1 MRLFAA
7 LRARCAAASFLL
19 VIIAAIASPGAR
31 AQAPSQDA
39 TAAALLA
46 KHRAYAGWQLGDGT
60 FTSMR
65 ITGRATD
72 AKGKRIEN
80 FSMISAGVVYRNTS
94 TMLDQANATVY
105 TGYTGKL
112 FWRADVNGF
121 PTPVYG
127 DYAKFLASLTIL
139 RQEGTTEL
147 PATSKGDKT
156 VDGKSLRVVRVTL
169 ANGDPIDCFIDPQ
182 TGAYVQAT
190 IDPDGSYETT
200 IHIHAYADVL
210 PGKKMISSFTRG
222 EDKTL
227 FTYDTFEPNVP
238 IADTDL
244 HPPQPTAFWTFESSD
259 PAPITLTHYRMLV
272 DATVNGVKGR
282 FILDTGADAIILDDR
297 FADRAKATELK
308 ATTDFDTIY
317 GSVPTRIRRVDT
329 LSVGGATLHAPIV
342 YSQDF
347 HTSVMGSYRGLDFE
361 ELDGLIGYDLFA
373 AAVVKLDV
381 YGSKI
386 SVLDPSTDLSAQ
398 PGLQLIVDL
407 SGGPPA
413 IPMMLNKSI
422 PVNAMLDT
430 GNPGVIFM
438 DVDLAK
444 KHHLLPYSEG
454 CSALE
459 SLAIGPITY
468 SEQEV
473 CAVDLGSNSMML
485 GFDFLKRFDFVFD
498 YPHGR
503 IFLTPNKN

>member
-1 MRLFAA
+1 MKLFAA
-7 LRARCAAASFLL
+7 LRMRGAAASFAL
-19 VIIAAIASPGAR
+19 VIIAATASPGAR

-46 KHRAYAGWQLGDGT
+46 KHRAYVGWQLGDGT

-65 ITGRATD
+65 IKGHATD
-72 AKGKRIEN
+72 EKGKRTEN

-94 TMLDQANATVY
+94 TMLDQANATVH

-127 DYAKFLASLTIL
+127 DYAKFLASLTVL

-156 VDGKSLRVVRVTL
+156 VDGKSLGVVRVTL
-169 ANGDPIDCFIDPQ
+169 ANGDPIDCYIDPQ
-182 TGAYVQAT
+182 TGAYVQAI

-200 IHIHAYADVL
+200 IHIHSYADVL

-222 EDKTL
+222 DDKTL

-244 HPPQPTAFWTFESSD
+244 HPPQATASWTFESQD
-259 PAPITLTHYRMLV
+259 PVPITLTHQRMLV

-282 FILDTGADAIILDDR
+282 FILDTGADAIVLDNR
-297 FADRAKATELK
+297 FAGRAKAAELK
-308 ATTDFDTIY
+308 ASTDFDTMY
-317 GSVPTRIRRVDT
+317 GTVPTRVMRVDT
-329 LSVGGATLHAPIV
+329 ISFGGATLHTPIV

-347 HTSVMGSYRGLDFE
+347 HTSVLGTYRGLDAE
-361 ELDGLIGYDLFA
+361 GLDGLIGYDLLA
-373 AAVVKLDV
+373 GTIVKLDV
-381 YGSKI
+381 YGSKMN
-386 SVLDPSTDLSAQ
+386 VLDPSTDLSAQ
-398 PGLQLIVDL
+398 PGLQVIVDL
-407 SGGPPA
+407 SEGTPI

-422 PVNAMLDT
+422 PVNVMLDT
-430 GNPGVIFM
+430 GNPGAIFM

-444 KHHLLPYSEG
+444 KHHLVEYSEG
-454 CSALE
+454 CAALE

-473 CAVDLGSNSMML
+473 CSADLGSDYMLL

-503 IFLTPNKN
+503 MFLTPNKN